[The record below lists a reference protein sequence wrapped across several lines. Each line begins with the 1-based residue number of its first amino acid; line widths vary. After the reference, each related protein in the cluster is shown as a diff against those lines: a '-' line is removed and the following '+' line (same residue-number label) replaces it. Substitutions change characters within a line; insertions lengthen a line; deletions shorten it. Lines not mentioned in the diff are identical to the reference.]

1 MINTGVLKST
11 LGISLLKLKNHKIKH
26 KIKCLSEQFE
36 DYGYEKHKNIR
47 LIDLN
52 DKKYQIPKSG
62 FELGFENLKKEF
74 NDIIKYKG
82 SKYPY
87 PKNLSK
93 EKAIK
98 IMKRRKSIKKLVLDD
113 DKIWKRERQRE
124 GVESPRWLL
133 SIYYIICFGL
143 DVVFKNK
150 PIDRFWFLETVAR
163 MPYFSYVAVMHMYET
178 LGWVNLNNEIR
189 KIHAEEEE
197 NETYHLLIMQS
208 LGGDSLWWNRF
219 LARHGA
225 IVYYIVLLIS
235 YVISPQYAYLFSEL
249 LEMHAVDTYHEFID
263 SNENLLK
270 NMPVTSIC
278 AKYNPEA
285 ENLYDIFMSIANDEL
300 NHASD
305 MRLFK
310 NYNKKEI
317 KNQNI

>member
-1 MINTGVLKST
+1 
-11 LGISLLKLKNHKIKH
+11 
-26 KIKCLSEQFE
+26 
-36 DYGYEKHKNIR
+36 
-47 LIDLN
+47 
-52 DKKYQIPKSG
+52 
-62 FELGFENLKKEF
+62 
-74 NDIIKYKG
+74 
-82 SKYPY
+82 
-87 PKNLSK
+87 
-93 EKAIK
+93 
-98 IMKRRKSIKKLVLDD
+98 
-113 DKIWKRERQRE
+113 
-124 GVESPRWLL
+124 
-133 SIYYIICFGL
+133 
-143 DVVFKNK
+143 
-150 PIDRFWFLETVAR
+150 
-163 MPYFSYVAVMHMYET
+163 
-178 LGWVNLNNEIR
+178 
-189 KIHAEEEE
+189 
-197 NETYHLLIMQS
+197 
-208 LGGDSLWWNRF
+208 RF